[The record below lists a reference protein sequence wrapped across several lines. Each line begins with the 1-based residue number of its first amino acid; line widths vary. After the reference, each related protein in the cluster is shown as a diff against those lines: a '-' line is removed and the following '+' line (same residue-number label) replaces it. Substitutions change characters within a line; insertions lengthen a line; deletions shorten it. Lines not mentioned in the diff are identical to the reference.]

1 MLKKTEHS
9 KKFSKPIVWLSVAG
23 ITLGLAVMILTISIA
38 TGFQTEIKQKLLSF
52 GNHVQ
57 IEPLFQNSNYE
68 SSPMSTIGFPKD
80 SIIRIS
86 KASSIQK
93 FAYKPAIIQT
103 KNNSLKDKN
112 GKIIRE
118 VEGVI
123 FKGLG
128 NRYNK
133 EFFNK
138 YLIQGTPPTF
148 LGNKNDTVILS
159 KSIAKKLR
167 TKINEKI
174 SGFFIIEGSPKQR
187 NLTVG
192 GIYETG
198 LQNIDEKFCFIGL
211 DRLSNINKWGLTLKV
226 KINNDSIDGKTIIR
240 CTNSSKKGELVLNWN
255 NSGFDTKSYIMIQ
268 SKSDTTI
275 TLIGAEVKNLRNEY
289 PELLSIPDTLII
301 EFKNSQYKLKSTEGS
316 NRYYTGGYELSLNSY
331 DKISN
336 SKKAISPFFGPEF
349 ATTTIQERYADIF
362 KWLELIY
369 QNVYIIII
377 LMIVVAII
385 NMTAALLVLI
395 VERTK
400 MIGILKAM
408 GMKNLGI
415 RKIFIFHGGYLIG
428 SGFFFGNLLAGSII
442 LLQNYFQVLKL
453 PQENYYL
460 SVVPMHFPIKEIVFL
475 NLTAF
480 LICFLALILPSYLTT
495 KVSPINAIQAD
506 I

>member
-1 MLKKTEHS
+1 MLKKAEHS
-9 KKFSKPIVWLSVAG
+9 KRFSKPIVWLSIAG

-57 IEPLFQNSNYE
+57 IEPLFQNSNNE
-68 SSPMSTIGFPKD
+68 SSPMSTIGFPLD
-80 SIIRIS
+80 SIIKIS

-93 FAYKPAIIQT
+93 FAYKPAIVQT

-112 GKIIRE
+112 GKTIRE

-128 NRYNK
+128 SNYHK
-133 EFFNK
+133 EFFKK
-138 YLIQGTPPTF
+138 YLIKGEIPVF
-148 LGNKNDTVILS
+148 AGSNNDTVVLS
-159 KSIAKKLR
+159 NYISKKLR
-167 TKINEKI
+167 TNLHDKI
-174 SGFFIIEGSPKQR
+174 SGFFIIDGNPKQR

-192 GIYETG
+192 GVYETG

-226 KINNDSIDGKTIIR
+226 KINQDSTLEQTTIT
-240 CTNSSKKGELVLNWN
+240 CTNSSKKGELVFNWN
-255 NSGFDTKSYIMIQ
+255 NTGFDTKSITKFQ
-268 SKSDTTI
+268 TKRDTVI
-275 TLIGAEVKNLRNEY
+275 TLVGVEIRNLKSEY
-289 PELLSIPDTLII
+289 PDLLSIPDTLII
-301 EFKNSQYKLKSTEGS
+301 EFKNKQYSLKSTEGS
-316 NRYYTGGYELSLNSY
+316 NVYYTGGYELSLNNY
-331 DKISN
+331 DDILS
-336 SKKAISPFFGPEF
+336 SKKAVSPFFGPEF

-377 LMIVVAII
+377 LMIIVAII

-408 GMKNLGI
+408 GMKNWGI
-415 RKIFIFHGGYLIG
+415 RKIFVLHGGYLIG
-428 SGFFFGNLLAGSII
+428 TGFFFGNLLAGLII
-442 LLQNYFQVLKL
+442 LIQNHYQILTL

-460 SVVPMHFPIKEIVFL
+460 SVVPMHFPIEEILFL

-480 LICFLALILPSYLTT
+480 IVCFAALLLPSYLTT
-495 KVSPINAIQAD
+495 KVTPVKAIQSE